1 MGWRGGS
8 VVKSTGCCSRGPEF
22 NSQQSNGSSQSSV
35 MGSDALFWYA
45 GVHADGALKYIK
57 LINKS
62 LK

>member
-1 MGWRGGS
+1 
-8 VVKSTGCCSRGPEF
+8 
-22 NSQQSNGSSQSSV
+22 